1 MLVVRP
7 AASSAAAPTS
17 PATPAP
23 PAAPDVPTPGTVPGA
38 SPAPPSPPP
47 APATP
52 PADLSDRTTFGA
64 DVRVA
69 AGEQVRS
76 VATMGGD
83 ALIEGEV
90 FENVVTMGGDV
101 RVRPGGVI
109 RGDVLTMGGD
119 VEVAE
124 GASVEGR
131 MLTMGGEV
139 ESAAGAQL
147 SHPPI
152 RTPRPAAFDGRGLVR
167 RALGSAAKHG
177 LLFLL
182 GLVLLGAMRERH
194 ANLARA
200 IVKAPVRSGF
210 VGLLGMLGAL
220 ILTVVLLITVIGIP
234 GAIIVA
240 VGGFLGVYVGIAV
253 MASVIGAALPIPA
266 LQDRPVAQLG
276 VGILLL
282 YLVSLVPGLSGI
294 VAFVLAALGFG
305 AVLLTRFGGRQ
316 LAGRSS

>member
-1 MLVVRP
+1 
-7 AASSAAAPTS
+7 
-17 PATPAP
+17 
-23 PAAPDVPTPGTVPGA
+23 
-38 SPAPPSPPP
+38 
-47 APATP
+47 
-52 PADLSDRTTFGA
+52 
-64 DVRVA
+64 
-69 AGEQVRS
+69 
-76 VATMGGD
+76 
-83 ALIEGEV
+83 
-90 FENVVTMGGDV
+90 
-101 RVRPGGVI
+101 
-109 RGDVLTMGGD
+109 
-119 VEVAE
+119 
-124 GASVEGR
+124 
-131 MLTMGGEV
+131 
-139 ESAAGAQL
+139 
-147 SHPPI
+147 
-152 RTPRPAAFDGRGLVR
+152 
-167 RALGSAAKHG
+167 
-177 LLFLL
+177 
-182 GLVLLGAMRERH
+182 MRERH